1 MVSLCQKHRKFQ
13 MKEYRRELSIM
24 TLESDANVE
33 EKLALGFKNDMASLV
48 NFNARS
54 EKSEDLNLKKME
66 RLNSEAFTGSAL

>member
-1 MVSLCQKHRKFQ
+1 

>member
-1 MVSLCQKHRKFQ
+1 
-13 MKEYRRELSIM
+13 M

-33 EKLALGFKNDMASLV
+33 EKLALGFKNDMANLV

>member
-1 MVSLCQKHRKFQ
+1 
-13 MKEYRRELSIM
+13 MKEYRSELSIM

>member
-1 MVSLCQKHRKFQ
+1 

-54 EKSEDLNLKKME
+54 EKSEDLNLKK
-66 RLNSEAFTGSAL
+66 NGKT

>member
-1 MVSLCQKHRKFQ
+1 

-33 EKLALGFKNDMASLV
+33 EKLALGFKNDMANLV

>member
-1 MVSLCQKHRKFQ
+1 

-33 EKLALGFKNDMASLV
+33 EKLALGFKNDMAILV

>member
-1 MVSLCQKHRKFQ
+1 

-33 EKLALGFKNDMASLV
+33 EKLALGFENDMASLV